1 MLERESVAHK
11 EGSSAEEEKERRGYD
26 WSVIEVKR
34 VFVQIRVPYPMERME
49 EEWLSEGEEV
59 NIISSNVSV
68 PVDVIVRSVEVSETL
83 SVTVNDSSVSD

>member
-34 VFVQIRVPYPMERME
+34 VFVQIRVPDPMERME

-68 PVDVIVRSVEVSETL
+68 PVDVMERRGDASDTL
-83 SVTVNDSSVSD
+83 SATVKDLNATE